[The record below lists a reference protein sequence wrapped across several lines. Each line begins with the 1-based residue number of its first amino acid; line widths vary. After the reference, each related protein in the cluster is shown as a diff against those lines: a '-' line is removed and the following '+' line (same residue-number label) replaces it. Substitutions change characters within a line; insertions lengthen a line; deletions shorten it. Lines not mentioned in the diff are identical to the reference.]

1 MIDKFNIND
10 YASAGK
16 PVAGRVGGRTS
27 LWDNIPI
34 EFLQVTKVVL
44 AHLYPGQGFRYRW
57 RGSRKND
64 YGRTRTQRRQD
75 CTREFATHFSVYW
88 R

>member
-1 MIDKFNIND
+1 MFNLND

-16 PVAGRVGGRTS
+16 PVAGRSYGRSS

-34 EFLQVTKVVL
+34 GNLEVTKIVL
-44 AHLYPGQGFRYRW
+44 AHLYPGQPFRYRY
-57 RGSRKND
+57 RGSRKFDVN
-64 YGRTRTQRRQD
+64 RTRQAKRQD
-75 CTREFATHFSVYW
+75 CIKASATRFSVYW

>member
-16 PVAGRVGGRTS
+16 PVVGRSYGRAS

-44 AHLYPGQGFRYRW
+44 SHLYPGQGFRYRW

-64 YGRTRTQRRQD
+64 YGRGRISKQAD
-75 CTREFATHFSVYW
+75 CLRENATHFSVYW